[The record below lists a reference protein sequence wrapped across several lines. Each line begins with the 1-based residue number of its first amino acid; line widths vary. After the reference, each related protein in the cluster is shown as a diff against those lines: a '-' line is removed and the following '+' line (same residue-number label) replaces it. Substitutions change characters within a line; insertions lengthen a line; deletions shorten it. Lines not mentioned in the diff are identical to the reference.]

1 MNERTRTCSRAAG
14 AAALALLA
22 LVVAAPARAALGEP
36 ASSIATDRSALRA
49 KARATVSRDGYSVEE
64 MRTGSV
70 TLREYVSP
78 DGRVFAIAWDGLAH
92 PDLKPLLGAY
102 AAEYEAAS
110 RAAPRTPGRRSQ
122 RLRSDRLVVERW
134 GHMRDR
140 HGRAYDPALL
150 PAGVTLDAIR

>member
-1 MNERTRTCSRAAG
+1 MFRRGAA

-22 LVVAAPARAALGEP
+22 LGAAAPARAALGEP
-36 ASSIATDRSALRA
+36 ASSIAEDRKALRA
-49 KARATVSRDGYSVEE
+49 AARATVSRDGYSVEE
-64 MRTGSV
+64 MQSGGV

-92 PDLKPLLGAY
+92 PDLKPLLGSY
-102 AAEYEAAS
+102 AGEYEAAS
-110 RAAPRTPGRRSQ
+110 AAAPRAPGRRSH

-140 HGRAYDPALL
+140 HGRAYAPALV
-150 PAGVTLDAIR
+150 PAGVELDAIR